1 LKNGWAIAG
10 ASRGEVMVLR
20 RMLAFAMLLSAV
32 SYLGAKTG
40 SIGSVVAHGELRVDG
55 HAVKGSCT
63 AFEGTVVE
71 TGSDGQSDADV
82 LLGNGIR
89 ITLHSNSHGTL
100 FRDHFVLDRGDAE
113 VYAPATYRVEV
124 DALVVRTTGSSS
136 SARIEI
142 GEGHA
147 IGVFAKEGHVEV
159 AGDRGN
165 VLALIEPRNPRSF
178 SRDAG
183 GIWNVSATSTHTFNM
198 PGGENHGKGNGPDQN
213 RGHHHPHPSH

>member
-10 ASRGEVMVLR
+10 ASKGEVMVR
-20 RMLAFAMLLSAV
+20 RMLAFAMLLSTV

-40 SIGSVVAHGELRVDG
+40 SIGSVFAHGELRVDG
-55 HAVKGSCT
+55 HPVKGSCT

-71 TGSDGQSDADV
+71 TGSDGQSDADM

-89 ITLHSNSHGTL
+89 ITLHSNSQGTL

-113 VYAPATYRVEV
+113 MYAPATYRLEV

-136 SARIEI
+136 SARITI

-159 AGDRGN
+159 DGDRGN

-178 SRDAG
+178 SRNAG
-183 GIWNVSATSTHTFNM
+183 GNWNVSATSAQAFNV
-198 PGGENHGKGNGPDQN
+198 PGRENNGKGNGPDQN
-213 RGHHHPHPSH
+213 NGHHHPHPSH